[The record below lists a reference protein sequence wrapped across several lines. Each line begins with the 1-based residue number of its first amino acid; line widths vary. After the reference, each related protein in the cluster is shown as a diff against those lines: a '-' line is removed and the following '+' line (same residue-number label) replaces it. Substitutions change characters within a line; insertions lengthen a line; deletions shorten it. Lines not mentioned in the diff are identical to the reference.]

1 MWQTHRANPM
11 GGTPYRGEPH
21 IGGNPIW
28 GEDPA
33 AHKEDTGYDEDRME
47 NPDRHLTRIEDDNL
61 INFMDVKNEEN
72 PEDNVHARYKY

>member
-1 MWQTHRANPM
+1 VEKAAELRVADAQS
-11 GGTPYRGEPH
+11 
-21 IGGNPIW
+21 
-28 GEDPA
+28 EDPA